1 MPNLS
6 SKTDERLAIRAVA
19 LQDHMARTLHMEN
32 VSLREPVRRRCSSV
46 QKKGKHRE
54 KTPSIQ
60 NLPLPCSLE
69 EEYVLGPS
77 PQPLTLAQRLGLV
90 DAPPISLTTQEWE
103 HVKARSVQEGDSVQP
118 CVICREEFRLQPQ
131 VLLSCSHVFH
141 RVSYLPPRSQCSV
154 LITVTPC
161 HTLTHDALGQACL
174 HAFERFSGKKCC
186 PMCRREQYETR
197 VIHDGARIYREKCAV
212 RIQACWRG
220 HVVRKWYKEIRKT
233 VPPKDKLLR
242 RKFFEIKLQEV
253 SDSFLQS
260 CNTNVEEFLD
270 TLDDSVELSRT
281 VFRQF
286 EMQHISTT
294 TGQSWE
300 EIRQKALQRETLDCP
315 ICLAPLGLDGAETGG
330 DRHRVR
336 ALLSCSHL
344 FHLCCLESFE
354 VFCWD
359 ENLLCP
365 LCRSPYQ
372 KMII

>member
-1 MPNLS
+1 MVLFSFVQNLS

-60 NLPLPCSLE
+60 NLPLPS
-69 EEYVLGPS
+69 
-77 PQPLTLAQRLGLV
+77 QRLGLV

-118 CVICREEFRLQPQ
+118 CVICREEFRLQ
-131 VLLSCSHVFH
+131 
-141 RVSYLPPRSQCSV
+141 VSYLPPRSQCS
-154 LITVTPC
+154 
-161 HTLTHDALGQACL
+161 
-174 HAFERFSGKKCC
+174 RFSGKKCC